1 MIIRVIETGPFTIT
15 PGANIWINIRHP
27 GCGIDYIIEVDST
40 RCIVGLGG
48 QQYKVSW
55 SMKQVLSALR
65 NATEKLLSP
74 TIEGNRLAKFF
85 NFEVKP
91 NGISKK

>member
-1 MIIRVIETGPFTIT
+1 MIIRVIETGPFNIT

-27 GCGIDYIIEVDST
+27 GCGINYIIEVDDHS
-40 RCIVGLGG
+40 CIVGLGD

-55 SMKQVLSALR
+55 SMQNVLSALR
-65 NATEKLLSP
+65 NATEELMSP
-74 TIEGNRLAKFF
+74 TIEGIGFAKFL

-91 NGISKK
+91 K